1 MKNWKKVSTFLLAL
15 SMSIS
20 LAIGFAACGGDAG
33 SNSSES
39 SSIAGNSQESSQESS
54 QETSQE
60 SSVEQTESSSVENS
74 SPEESSEEPEH
85 STPIDSDAPVVKTQE
100 AYEEDGFTY
109 PALQVAENYEMYA
122 WTEFELVEEPTC
134 ETAGIKQ
141 THWIDDESVVHQAH
155 IAPRGHNYENAVC
168 ACGDG
173 PVYPQ
178 APATITYLDIE
189 TANTSSGADGSEWK
203 RFELTEGYFTASG
216 ASRGTKTYWLS
227 FSVAEPGQYALYTT
241 SGDASTCEIIRHDAS
256 SAYINPLNF
265 PANNV
270 DGVLYSTVLCTTT
283 HWSESWRATY
293 SISVPAKKEVKF
305 RFVRI
310 DGEPW
315 SPQTVRVA
323 WKAQQINGVKAEEGP
338 ENCTPTDVPF
348 GTPYFYEESS
358 GRYRM
363 GTPENKGEF
372 IYVAITSIP
381 LRMLSDKSF
390 AQIHYEG
397 ANLILDT
404 GTTTIDGDYLVR
416 DYTPFISSDASVNGS
431 ADGNCYELY
440 CNSDGL
446 YPVNQELFEFLQLYT
461 KKFMPYLWNTED
473 GAWHSEYYNENAW
486 LAACFYYKNLTPGSK
501 ELPNEIN
508 NIGDV
513 DVQAKEFEFVYYT
526 LTHENFNSQ
535 STITYCTITCD
546 DPNARIIIGDVT
558 QNDPRP
564 LKDGVLVETNR
575 GITFA
580 ISHIYGEA
588 ATFTLHIVDAYEGSQ
603 DDPETLAISKGTQ
616 TLAMNTI
623 EHLNPNGEA
632 NHQKYYTFTVMEDGI
647 LSLSSDMATALM
659 SITIVSTE
667 MGEDG
672 QEYDVSETIMLG
684 NWAPTEVKAG
694 TVLEIVVGPT
704 SIETNFTL
712 TISLN

>member
-15 SMSIS
+15 SMSVS
-20 LAIGFAACGGDAG
+20 FAIGFAACGGDAG
-33 SNSSES
+33 ET
-39 SSIAGNSQESSQESS
+39 SSQSS
-54 QETSQE
+54 N
-60 SSVEQTESSSVENS
+60 VTESSSVDNS
-74 SPEESSEEPEH
+74 VEEVESSLEEVESNEESASSEETESRAPV
-85 STPIDSDAPVVKTQE
+85 DGDAPVITTQA
-100 AYEEDGFTY
+100 AYEEDGYSY

-122 WTEFELVEEPTC
+122 WTEFELVEAPSC
-134 ETAGIKQ
+134 KVAGIKQ
-141 THWIDDESVVHQAH
+141 AYWVDDESVIHQMH
-155 IAPRGHNYENAVC
+155 IAPRGHDYTNAVC

-178 APATITYLDIE
+178 APANITYSDIE
-189 TANTSSGADGSEWK
+189 EANSDPNADGTEWK

-216 ASRGTKTYWLS
+216 AQRGTKTYWLS
-227 FSVAEPGQYALYTT
+227 FSVPEPGQYALYTI
-241 SGDASTCEIIRHDAS
+241 GDDASAFQLIRHDAS
-256 SAYINPLNF
+256 SAYINPQNF

-270 DGVLYSTVLCTTT
+270 DGVLYSTVLCTAK

-293 SISVPAKKEVKF
+293 SLAVPAKEEVKF

-310 DGEPW
+310 DDEPW

-338 ENCTPTDVPF
+338 ENCTPAEVPF

-372 IYVAITSIP
+372 IYVAITSVP
-381 LRMLSDKSF
+381 ERMLSDKPFSM
-390 AQIHYEG
+390 IHYEG

-416 DYTPFISSDASVNGS
+416 DYTPFISADAAANGS

-461 KKFMPYLWNTED
+461 NKFMPFEWNTED

-501 ELPNEIN
+501 ELPHKISG
-508 NIGDV
+508 IGDV
-513 DVQAKEFEFVYYT
+513 DVEAKAFDFVYYT
-526 LTHENFNSQ
+526 LTHQNWNSQ

-558 QNDPRP
+558 KNDPRS
-564 LKDGVLVETNR
+564 LKDGVLVETKQ
-575 GITFA
+575 GVTFA
-580 ISHIYGEA
+580 ISHVNGGA
-588 ATFTLHIVDAYEGSQ
+588 ATFTLHIVDTYAGSQ
-603 DDPETLAISKGTQ
+603 DDPETLEVAKGTQ

-623 EHLNPNGEA
+623 EHLNPSGDA
-632 NHQKYYTFTVMEDGI
+632 NHQKYYTFIVQEDGV
-647 LSLSSDMATALM
+647 LSLTSDVENVLV
-659 SITIVSTE
+659 SITIVSKE
-667 MGEDG
+667 IGEDD
-672 QEYDVSETIMLG
+672 QEYDVSKTVMLDD
-684 NWAPTEVKAG
+684 WSPTEIKAG
-694 TVLEIVVGPT
+694 TVLEIVVGPAGNALNFNMT
-704 SIETNFTL
+704 IEL
-712 TISLN
+712 S

>member
-1 MKNWKKVSTFLLAL
+1 MKNWKKVSAFLLAL
-15 SMSIS
+15 AMSVS
-20 LAIGFAACGGDAG
+20 LAIGFAACGGGAG
-33 SNSSES
+33 ETSSQASNPTES
-39 SSIAGNSQESSQESS
+39 SSIDSEASNKESKDSADSEASEDESK
-54 QETSQE
+54 E
-60 SSVEQTESSSVENS
+60 SVESGTSE
-74 SPEESSEEPEH
+74 EESSE
-85 STPIDSDAPVVKTQE
+85 PIDGDAPVIKTQE
-100 AYEEDGFTY
+100 AYEEDGFSY

-155 IAPRGHNYENAVC
+155 IAPRGHDYTNAVC

-178 APATITYLDIE
+178 APANVTYVDVE
-189 TANTSSGADGSEWK
+189 AANTNKGADGSEWK

-216 ASRGTKTYWLS
+216 ASRGAKTYWLS
-227 FSVAEPGQYALYTT
+227 FAVSEPGQYALYTT

-270 DGVLYSTVLCTTT
+270 DGVLYSSVLCSTKF
-283 HWSESWRATY
+283 WSESWRATY
-293 SISVPAKKEVKF
+293 SISIPAKQEIKF

-310 DGEPW
+310 DDEPW
-315 SPQTVRVA
+315 EPQTVRVA
-323 WKAQQINGVKAEEGP
+323 WKAQQINGEKAGDGP
-338 ENCTPTDVPF
+338 ENCTPTEVPF

-358 GRYRM
+358 GFYRM
-363 GTPENKGEF
+363 GTPDNKGDI

-381 LRMLSDKSF
+381 ERMLADKSF
-390 AQIHYEG
+390 ALIHYEG

-404 GTTTIDGDYLVR
+404 GTTTVDGDYLVR
-416 DYTPFISSDASVNGS
+416 DYTPFISADSAANGS

-461 KKFMPYLWNTED
+461 NKFMPYEWNTED

-501 ELPNEIN
+501 ELPHKIDT
-508 NIGDV
+508 IGDV
-513 DVQAKEFEFVYYT
+513 DVEAKAFEFVYYS
-526 LTHENFNSQ
+526 LQYQNEWLQ

-546 DPNARIIIGDVT
+546 DPNAYIIIGDVT
-558 QNDPRP
+558 KNDPRP
-564 LKDGVLVETNR
+564 LKDGVLVETKQ
-575 GITFA
+575 GVTFA

-588 ATFTLHIVDAYEGSQ
+588 ATFTLHITDTYAGSQ
-603 DDPETLAISKGTQ
+603 DDPETLTVSKGAQ
-616 TLAMNTI
+616 TVAMNTI
-623 EHLNPNGEA
+623 EHLNPDGEA
-632 NHQKYYTFTVMEDGI
+632 NHQKYYKFTVAENGA
-647 LSLSSDMATALM
+647 LNFTSDVENVLV
-659 SITIVSTE
+659 SITVISKE
-667 MGEDG
+667 IGEDN
-672 QEYDVSETIMLG
+672 QEYDVSKTIMLAD
-684 NWAPTEVKAG
+684 WSPLEVKAG

-704 SIETNFTL
+704 NSQLNFNMTIEL
-712 TISLN
+712 T